1 MKNLVIKGTPDKV
14 LDILVGL
21 CVCVGE
27 KTTVKE
33 LLEVANV

>member
-14 LDILVGL
+14 LDILIGL
-21 CVCVGE
+21 CVCLGE

-33 LLEVANV
+33 LLEVSNV